1 MAIVAF
7 PYSLAAGSQNYNAVA
22 NATNEDGANVV
33 IDTNTGLLY
42 STNAL
47 WGNQYRGEPLQPL
60 QAINAQNQYTGS
72 QAKYDGPASSL
83 KMLSAGYTPMSGYFV
98 NGSAAGGDALSNV
111 FVDPATQKYYIDP
124 SARNFFGGLQKSI
137 DPATGGILL
146 GQGDAAVGQIIQSA
160 VAGAQAAHIDT
171 GSFLSN
177 LMEVGGPVFAL
188 ATMGASGALGGLGEA
203 GVEAAGSGALDAVY
217 GAGAG
222 GFGAPLTAYEAA
234 LPISAG
240 VDAAAL
246 GATGAGAAG
255 AAGATSILDT
265 ISNYLPSLSDLAK
278 KAAINAITQYSKTGK
293 VDLEQ
298 IVTSLAAGAAGNV
311 AGGVAGSAFDDK
323 LLSSIASGAA
333 RGVTTA
339 GLSGGDV
346 EQAALMGA
354 ATSGAGYLAQG
365 TSIPTSAVN
374 ALITSA
380 VTGKPLAE
388 TLVNAGL
395 NVAAN
400 AGIGAVK
407 DSFTQTPAP
416 VTTGDAAAAM
426 NPTSDT
432 VENPTSGLDSVTSTS
447 DSTSN
452 EVAPIVAGTSDVA
465 PSPTYNTDFTGSGI
479 DSTGV
484 PPEPIDTYTTP
495 PLSDQTLVT
504 DTADTNEPTTP
515 VTNPVTT
522 PVTKP
527 VTTPVTK
534 PTSTAKPSALP
545 SFAPVQPTSTS
556 QPSGLGWL
564 TDPNKSGLLTV
575 KRDNMS
581 NPFLEDQLPPQS
593 ILYAD
598 GGSVDPFKPISDL
611 FDPTSKTYPQ
621 FVNARP
627 SVLSNKKL
635 SSSTALSHVPLK
647 TMYPSIAR
655 GMASGGLPSKYEEA
669 TPKGHK
675 PEFITGVTG
684 FYANGKG
691 TGQSD
696 DIPALLHDG
705 DYVMDAETVSAL
717 GDGSSKAGREVLDKF
732 RNQVPHTSKN
742 GGRVIPA
749 KIADGEYV
757 FPAAFVTSLGKGE
770 NKRGSEILDGLREK
784 LREHKRKAP
793 LNKIPPKAKSPL
805 EYLKSKV

>member
-1 MAIVAF
+1 MSAVVDFVQSVVEPIVDAVGDVGQTIVNAAADVVEF
-7 PYSLAAGSQNYNAVA
+7 VGDNIVPVAAVALAA
-22 NATNEDGANVV
+22 
-33 IDTNTGLLY
+33 
-42 STNAL
+42 
-47 WGNQYRGEPLQPL
+47 
-60 QAINAQNQYTGS
+60 YTG
-72 QAKYDGPASSL
+72 GASL
-83 KMLSAGYTPMSGYFV
+83 EML
-98 NGSAAGGDALSNV
+98 GGDFALE
-111 FVDPATQKYYIDP
+111 
-124 SARNFFGGLQKSI
+124 
-137 DPATGGILL
+137 
-146 GQGDAAVGQIIQSA
+146 
-160 VAGAQAAHIDT
+160 AGAD
-171 GSFLSN
+171 
-177 LMEVGGPVFAL
+177 
-188 ATMGASGALGGLGEA
+188 
-203 GVEAAGSGALDAVY
+203 
-217 GAGAG
+217 
-222 GFGAPLTAYEAA
+222 
-234 LPISAG
+234 
-240 VDAAAL
+240 AAL
-246 GATGAGAAG
+246 GAGAETAAAAAGSSGLSAAEYAATAAAEDAAAGAGLGTVAADTAAAGTSGLSAADYAATVAAEDAAAG
-255 AAGATSILDT
+255 AAMTAGAEAAGLPSITSGLTQTLVDMGLPFDAATS
-265 ISNYLPSLSDLAK
+265 LPSISDLAQ
-278 KAAINAITQYSKTGK
+278 KAAINAATQYAKTGK
-293 VDLEQ
+293 VDLGQ
-298 IVTSLAAGAAGNV
+298 IITSLAAGAAGNI
-311 AGGVAGSAFDDK
+311 AGSVAGSAFDDK

-333 RGVTTA
+333 KGVTTA
-339 GLSGGDV
+339 GLSGGDIQ
-346 EQAALMGA
+346 QAALMGA
-354 ATSGAGYLAQG
+354 VTSGAGYLAKG
-365 TSIPTSAVN
+365 TPVPQSVINAVVN
-374 ALITSA
+374 SA
-380 VTGKPLAE
+380 VTGKPLDQ
-388 TLVNAGL
+388 TLLNAAISAATSSGL
-395 NVAAN
+395 SA
-400 AGIGAVK
+400 IK
-407 DSFTQTPAP
+407 DSFTQTPVE

-426 NPTSDT
+426 NPPVDT
-432 VENPTSGLDSVTSTS
+432 APKSGLDAVSNTL

-452 EVAPIVAGTSDVA
+452 EVAPVVAGTSDVS

-495 PLSDQTLVT
+495 PSGGIPADPSSPAGQPSGGLPDMSNYTYAGVNGRGDGVYQNPVNGQYYDRSGNASDAPVQTI
-504 DTADTNEPTTP
+504 DTKEPTT
-515 VTNPVTT
+515 PVTT

-527 VTTPVTK
+527 VTTPVIK
-534 PTSTAKPSALP
+534 PTSTATPSALP
-545 SFAPVQPTSTS
+545 YFAPVQPTSTS
-556 QPSGLGWL
+556 QPTGLGWL
-564 TDPNKSGLLTV
+564 TDPSKSGIFTV
-575 KRDNMS
+575 KKENMS
-581 NPFLEDQLPPQS
+581 NPFLEDQLPQQN

-742 GGRVIPA
+742 GGSVIPA